1 MALCEAE
8 PKGPFVWQKHETFS
22 PNLEISTFMDPIT
35 VIYIVGTLGMLI
47 GIPPALS
54 LMGDEVGL
62 DFDYLWA
69 IPGIAALMYL
79 LMAFDIGSVQFQ
91 GYHVPIP
98 RYIDWALTTPLLV
111 GYTAYVAGAGRNT
124 IIGIALADFLMIVL
138 GVGAAAFSSPTQW
151 MFFGLSSV
159 CHVAILVSLYGP
171 VRSSAL
177 EEPPSHRRLGRL
189 LLNYIGLLWLAYPLV
204 WLFGPGLQWV
214 DATGIAVII
223 SYLDVTAKVPFVYF
237 IYRARQNFVQVQDK
251 VPEAASPQD
260 STAAVPSAA

>member
-1 MALCEAE
+1 
-8 PKGPFVWQKHETFS
+8 
-22 PNLEISTFMDPIT
+22 MDLVPAVGPIT
-35 VIYIVGTLGMLI
+35 VIYIVGTLGLLV

-54 LMGDEVGL
+54 LVGDEMGL

-79 LMAFDIGSVQFQ
+79 LMAFGVGSVEVQ

-111 GYTAYVAGAGRNT
+111 GYTAYVAGASRSVT
-124 IIGIALADFLMIVL
+124 IGIVLADFFMIAF
-138 GVGAAAFSSPTQW
+138 GAAAAATPSPTQW
-151 MFFGLSSV
+151 VFFGLSSA
-159 CHVAILVSLYGP
+159 CHLGILTGLYGP

-177 EEPPSHRRLGRL
+177 GQPPFRRRLARL

-204 WLFGPGLQWV
+204 WFFGPGLQWV

-223 SYLDVTAKVPFVYF
+223 GYLDVTTKVPFVYF
-237 IYRARQNFVQVQDK
+237 IYRARKNFAQVQETLSETNP
-251 VPEAASPQD
+251 PETGAPA
-260 STAAVPSAA
+260 TAAQA